1 MARTARTGNVTEVDN
16 QIRKKQEK
24 LYSLKDQYDAVAD
37 EIQELL
43 KKKEEMQKAEILSAY
58 EQSGRTFEEV
68 MEFLKTAP
76 PRTSAQLTEKR
87 KGRPKKIAE

>member
-1 MARTARTGNVTEVDN
+1 MARAGQATEIDK

-43 KKKEEMQKAEILSAY
+43 KKKEEMQKAEILAAY
-58 EQSGRTFEEV
+58 EKSGRTFEEV
-68 MEFLKTAP
+68 MEFLKTVP
-76 PRTSAQLTEKR
+76 LRTSVQPTGKR
-87 KGRPKKIAE
+87 KGRPKKVAE

>member
-1 MARTARTGNVTEVDN
+1 MARTGKAREIDN

-24 LYSLKDQYDAVAD
+24 LYSLKDQYDVVAD

-58 EQSGRTFEEV
+58 EESGRTFEEV
-68 MEFLKTAP
+68 MEFLKTSP
-76 PRTSAQLTEKR
+76 PRTPVQPTGRR
-87 KGRPKKIAE
+87 KGRPKKGAE